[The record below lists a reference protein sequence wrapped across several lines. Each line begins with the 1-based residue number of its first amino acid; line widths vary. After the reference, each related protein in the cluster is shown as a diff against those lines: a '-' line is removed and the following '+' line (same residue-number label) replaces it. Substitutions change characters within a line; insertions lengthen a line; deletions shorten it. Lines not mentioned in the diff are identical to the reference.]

1 MKKIG
6 YSIIVVVFLLVFMS
20 SFISSVRAENDKN
33 SVSYSSHVQEIG
45 WQDYKYDGQTSGTE
59 GRSYRL
65 EGIKINL
72 DNSNTY
78 NGEIEYSTH
87 VQEIGWQQFVK
98 NNEMSGTEGRSYRLE
113 AIKIRL
119 KGEIVGY
126 YDIYYRVHAQ
136 EFGWLDW
143 ACNGQPAGTAGYSY
157 RLEAIEIKLIKKGEK
172 IPANTKTPYME
183 KEEDSSVEQNI
194 ENSVLYSTHVQE
206 IGWQDYKYNG
216 QMSGTSG
223 KGYRL
228 EGIKIDLNNKSMSG
242 DILYRTNIQ
251 SLGWLEWQR
260 NGEVSGTEGKSL
272 RLEAIEIK
280 LTGKLAQNYNAYYR
294 VHVQDIGWQEWK
306 KNGEMAGTIQ
316 EGRRLEAIEIKLV
329 KKEQGETNILHG
341 IDVSSFNK
349 TINWANVKNDGIQF
363 AMIRLGYRGYG
374 ISSDGIDGKLVED
387 STFRYNIEEAI
398 KNGIPVGIYFFSQAK
413 NEQEA
418 IDEANF
424 VLERIRNYKITY
436 PVAID
441 VEYANSGHTGR
452 ADSLTVDERTRVVEA
467 FCNKIKVSQY
477 TPMVYTG
484 KNFANNNLNMNKLSQ
499 YDLWLAHY
507 TGATQ
512 DDPLDKPSNYT
523 GNYKMW
529 QYTSS
534 GSTSGIDGRVDMN
547 ISFKEY
553 N

>member
-1 MKKIG
+1 MKKIS
-6 YSIIVVVFLLVFMS
+6 YSIMVVVFLLVFMC
-20 SFISSVRAENDKN
+20 SFVNSVRADNNKI

-45 WQDYKYDGQTSGTE
+45 WQEYKYDGQTSGTS
-59 GRSYRL
+59 GKSYRL

-72 DNSNTY
+72 DESNTY

-87 VQEIGWQQFVK
+87 VQEIGWQPFVK
-98 NNEMSGTEGRSYRLE
+98 NNEMSGTSGRSLRLE

-119 KGEIVGY
+119 KGEIANY
-126 YDIYYRVHAQ
+126 YDVYYRVHAQ

-143 ACNGQPAGTAGYSY
+143 TCNGQPAGTAGYSY
-157 RLEAIEIKLIKKGEK
+157 RLEAIEIKLIKKGEQTP
-172 IPANTKTPYME
+172 INTKLPYIE
-183 KEEDSSVEQNI
+183 NTTSVEQNK
-194 ENSVLYSTHVQE
+194 ENSVSYSTHIQE

-228 EGIKIDLNNKSMSG
+228 EGIKINLNNKSMSG

-251 SLGWLEWQR
+251 NLGWLEWKK
-260 NGEVSGTEGKSL
+260 NDEDAGTVGQSL

-280 LTGKLAQNYNAYYR
+280 LTGKLAQNYNVYYR

-316 EGRRLEAIEIKLV
+316 QGRRLEAIEIKLV
-329 KKEQGETNILHG
+329 KKEEGEVNILHG

-349 TINWANVKNDGIQF
+349 TINWTNVKADGIQF

-398 KNGIPVGIYFFSQAK
+398 KNGIPVGVYFFSQAK

-424 VLERIRNYKITY
+424 VLERIKDYKITY

-452 ADSLTVDERTRVVEA
+452 ADSLSPEERTRVVEA
-467 FCNKIKVSQY
+467 FCSKIKASKY

-484 KNFANNNLNMNKLSQ
+484 KNFANNNLNMNELSK

-512 DDPLDKPSNYT
+512 DDPLEKPSNYT
-523 GNYKMW
+523 GNYTMW

-534 GSTSGIDGRVDMN
+534 GSTWGIDGRVDRN
-547 ISFKEY
+547 ISFKAY